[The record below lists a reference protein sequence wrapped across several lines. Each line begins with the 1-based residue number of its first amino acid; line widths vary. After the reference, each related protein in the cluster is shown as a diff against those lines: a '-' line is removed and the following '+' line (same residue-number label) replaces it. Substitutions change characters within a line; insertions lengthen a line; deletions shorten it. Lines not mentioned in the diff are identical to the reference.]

1 MLLDSQVL
9 VWVLTDNRQLGPI
22 ARSRIQSARTFVSSV
37 SSLELTIKQMLGKIP
52 ELDWQALL
60 ESHGA
65 EFISFA
71 HDDARALLWFPALLR
86 HDPFDRALV
95 AHAASRRV
103 ELLTS
108 DAALLSLAQPWIL
121 DSRK

>member
-37 SSLELTIKQMLGKIP
+37 SSLELTIKQMLGKIQ

-71 HDDARALLWFPALLR
+71 HEDARALLWFPALLR

-95 AHAASRRV
+95 AHAASRRI